1 MTALAG
7 AGDCIATV
15 NMYFAIFL
23 KSDYFK
29 RILISRIL
37 RYHTQNY
44 ASVVFISAVRVHTVH
59 NSKGSLNLPMANLV
73 P

>member
-7 AGDCIATV
+7 VGDCIATV

-37 RYHTQNY
+37 RYHTKNY
-44 ASVVFISAVRVHTVH
+44 ASVFISAVRVHTVH